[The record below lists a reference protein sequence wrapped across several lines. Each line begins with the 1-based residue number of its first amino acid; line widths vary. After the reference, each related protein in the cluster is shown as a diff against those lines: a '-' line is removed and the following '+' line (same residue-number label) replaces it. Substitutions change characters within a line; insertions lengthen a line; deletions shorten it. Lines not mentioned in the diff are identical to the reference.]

1 MVSSETADKLE
12 DIEFQTKEDCHELSV
27 QRQYFNKIRDGSK
40 TVEGRAGKIE
50 AKNNILENYAKGETR
65 FKVGD
70 KLRFTI
76 SGDTNRSEKNTV
88 DQSVTCRIT
97 KVVFHDTFKDMLAGD
112 GLEKCLPGV
121 SSVEEGVQIYR
132 SFSGYRQRELEF
144 GVVGIHLEV
153 LSGT

>member
-1 MVSSETADKLE
+1 MVSSKTADELE

-27 QRQYFNKIRDGSK
+27 QKQYFNKIRDGSK
-40 TVEGRAGKIE
+40 TVEGRAGKVD
-50 AKNNILENYAKGETR
+50 AKNNILENYKKGETR

-76 SGDTNRSEKNTV
+76 SGDTNNSGKETV
-88 DQSVTCRIT
+88 DHSVTCKIT
-97 KVVFHDTFKDMLAGD
+97 KVVFHDTFKDMLSGA

-121 SSVEEGVQIYR
+121 NSVEEGVEIYR